1 MPIVDIL
8 RRNAAQYGDDDALV
22 ELNYDAEARKKE
34 SELELVQ
41 SAHRFRFRNVLTWK
55 QFDDI
60 SNRFA
65 NYLMVL
71 GIVETCAIFALVF
84 SIMIL
89 PETAQTVQAVAPA
102 VAK

>member
-1 MPIVDIL
+1 MLSAVFQGK
-8 RRNAAQYGDDDALV
+8 AGACGCVAY
-22 ELNYDAEARKKE
+22 AETN
-34 SELELVQ
+34 Q
-41 SAHRFRFRNVLTWK
+41 G
-55 QFDDI
+55 
-60 SNRFA
+60 FA
-65 NYLMVL
+65 YYLMVL